1 MVEPVLL
8 LLIGALLIQLPIGVV
23 MYVDAKRLNL
33 NNPEVYWLGV
43 VAPAV
48 GFVVILYYV
57 SERRNLPTKSEADAQ
72 NGSD

>member
-1 MVEPVLL
+1 MVEPVML

-33 NNPEVYWLGV
+33 KNPKVYWLVV

-57 SERRNLPTKSEADAQ
+57 SERRNLPTKSE
-72 NGSD
+72 SDS